1 MKLKLDKNMQR
12 VPTIQDDLNN
22 PTDLANQPYYFDD
35 LTLDKANDI
44 LKTIQKV
51 LKQTLNS
58 LKSLRYKAFFN
69 H

>member
-35 LTLDKANDI
+35 LTLDKANEI

-58 LKSLRYKAFFN
+58 L
-69 H
+69 